1 MRSALFCVLGGPWGG
16 ILAGWLGGLAGR
28 LGWAGWAGR
37 PAIGAPVVARAWKK
51 RQILGL
57 SGDSVKKS

>member
-28 LGWAGWAGR
+28 LGWASHRGAGR
-37 PAIGAPVVARAWKK
+37 GPRLEKNARFWDFPAIP
-51 RQILGL
+51 
-57 SGDSVKKS
+57 